1 MAKKSS
7 KKSSRSSSSSS
18 TYEITESDPDAEI
31 LYNKIKETIEEKKII
46 LDKIRGNCLLHKEK
60 ITSITNSIY
69 ELNKMIKIF
78 IILKNENKI
87 SPEEE
92 LIYTRTKN
100 DIKNLSIQLD
110 DENKSHKTIEL
121 LKDKTK
127 LEISEYEKLLP
138 YNSNYSFYSSS
149 SRKSYKKSSKK

>member
-1 MAKKSS
+1 
-7 KKSSRSSSSSS
+7 
-18 TYEITESDPDAEI
+18 
-31 LYNKIKETIEEKKII
+31 
-46 LDKIRGNCLLHKEK
+46 
-60 ITSITNSIY
+60 
-69 ELNKMIKIF
+69 MIKIF

-100 DIKNLSIQLD
+100 DIKNLSIQLY